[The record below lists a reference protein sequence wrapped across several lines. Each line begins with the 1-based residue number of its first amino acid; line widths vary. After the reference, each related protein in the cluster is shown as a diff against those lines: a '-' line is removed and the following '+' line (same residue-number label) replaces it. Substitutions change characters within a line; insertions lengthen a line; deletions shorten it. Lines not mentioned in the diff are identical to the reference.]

1 MKRLILLGFAI
12 PAFILFSCNGGPV
25 STKGGAAVTGS
36 DSTAVESV
44 EESAGCKA
52 VKKLVTDYKM
62 RVNMA
67 KDCDALMSCQV
78 NFTRELDEVYQQ
90 HEDLSVAEK
99 ASVQN
104 DITSLGLLISKKKT
118 ELGCQ

>member
-1 MKRLILLGFAI
+1 MKRLILLAFAI
-12 PAFILFSCNGGPV
+12 PAFLFFSCNGGPAISGSDA
-25 STKGGAAVTGS
+25 STTGS
-36 DSTAVESV
+36 DSTVVEPV
-44 EESAGCKA
+44 KESAGCQA

-78 NFTRELDEVYQQ
+78 NFTRELDEVYKQ
-90 HEDLSVAEK
+90 HEELSAAEK

>member
-1 MKRLILLGFAI
+1 MKRLILMGFAI
-12 PAFILFSCNGGPV
+12 PVFLLFSCNGGPV
-25 STKGGAAVTGS
+25 STNGGAATTGS
-36 DSTAVESV
+36 DSTVVEPV
-44 EESAGCKA
+44 KESAGCQA

-67 KDCDALMSCQV
+67 QNCDALMTCQV

-90 HEDLSVAEK
+90 HEELSAAEK

-104 DITSLGLLISKKKT
+104 DITSLGLLINKKKT

>member
-1 MKRLILLGFAI
+1 MKRLILLAFAI
-12 PAFILFSCNGGPV
+12 PAFFFFSCNGGPAIPGKDA
-25 STKGGAAVTGS
+25 TTTGS

-44 EESAGCKA
+44 KESAGCKA

-67 KDCDALMSCQV
+67 KNCDALMTCQV
-78 NFTRELDEVYQQ
+78 NFTRELDEVYKQ
-90 HEDLSVAEK
+90 HEELSAAEK

-118 ELGCQ
+118 ELSCQ

>member
-1 MKRLILLGFAI
+1 MKRFFLLGFII
-12 PAFILFSCNGGPV
+12 PALICFSCNGVPGSSDNNAATTDKDTV
-25 STKGGAAVTGS
+25 SAKSG
-36 DSTAVESV
+36 EQ
-44 EESAGCKA
+44 SAGCQA

-62 RVNMA
+62 RVNMITS
-67 KDCDALMSCQV
+67 CEALQTSQV
-78 NFTRELDEVYQQ
+78 NFTRDLDEVYKQ
-90 HEDLSVAEK
+90 HEELSATEK

>member
-1 MKRLILLGFAI
+1 MKRLILMGFAI
-12 PAFILFSCNGGPV
+12 PAFLLFSCNGGPAI
-25 STKGGAAVTGS
+25 SGSDATTAGS
-36 DSTAVESV
+36 DSTAVETA

-67 KDCDALMSCQV
+67 KNCDALMTCQV
-78 NFTRELDEVYQQ
+78 NFTRELDEVYKQ
-90 HEDLSVAEK
+90 HEELSAEEK
-99 ASVQN
+99 ASLQN

>member
-1 MKRLILLGFAI
+1 MKRLIILAFAI
-12 PAFILFSCNGGPV
+12 PAFFFFSCNGGPV
-25 STKGGAAVTGS
+25 STNGGAATTGS
-36 DSTAVESV
+36 DSTVVEPV
-44 EESAGCKA
+44 KESAGCQA

-67 KDCDALMSCQV
+67 QNCDALMTCQV
-78 NFTRELDEVYQQ
+78 NFTRELDEVYKQ
-90 HEDLSVAEK
+90 HEELSAAEK

-104 DITSLGLLISKKKT
+104 DITSLGLLINKKKT

>member
-1 MKRLILLGFAI
+1 MKRLILLAFAI
-12 PAFILFSCNGGPV
+12 PAFLLFSCNGGPAIPGNDA
-25 STKGGAAVTGS
+25 STTGS

-44 EESAGCKA
+44 EESAGCQA

-90 HEDLSVAEK
+90 HEELSAAEK

-104 DITSLGLLISKKKT
+104 DITSLGMLINKKKT

>member
-1 MKRLILLGFAI
+1 MGFAI
-12 PAFILFSCNGGPV
+12 PAFLFFSCNGGPAI
-25 STKGGAAVTGS
+25 SGSDATTTGS

-44 EESAGCKA
+44 KESAGYQA

-67 KDCDALMSCQV
+67 KNCDALMTCQV
-78 NFTRELDEVYQQ
+78 NFTRELDEVYKQ
-90 HEDLSVAEK
+90 HEELSAAEK

>member
-1 MKRLILLGFAI
+1 MKRLILLAFAI
-12 PAFILFSCNGGPV
+12 PAFFFFSCNGGSV
-25 STKGGAAVTGS
+25 STNGGAATTGS

-44 EESAGCKA
+44 KESAGCQA

-67 KDCDALMSCQV
+67 KNCDALMSCQV
-78 NFTRELDEVYQQ
+78 NFTRELDEVYKQ
-90 HEDLSVAEK
+90 HEELSAAEK

>member
-1 MKRLILLGFAI
+1 MKRLILWGFII
-12 PAFILFSCNGGPV
+12 PAFLFFSCNGGPAI
-25 STKGGAAVTGS
+25 SGS
-36 DSTAVESV
+36 DASATGGDSTTVGSA
-44 EESAGCKA
+44 EENAGCQA

-67 KDCDALMSCQV
+67 KDCNALMSCQV
-78 NFTRELDEVYQQ
+78 NFTQELDEVYKQ
-90 HEDLSVAEK
+90 HEELTAADK

-104 DITSLGLLISKKKT
+104 DITSLGMLISKKKT

>member
-12 PAFILFSCNGGPV
+12 PAFFLFSCNGGPV
-25 STKGGAAVTGS
+25 STKGGAATTGS
-36 DSTAVESV
+36 DTTAVESV

-67 KDCDALMSCQV
+67 KNCDMLMTCQV
-78 NFTRELDEVYQQ
+78 NFTRDLDEVYQQ
-90 HEDLSVAEK
+90 HEELSVEEK
-99 ASVQN
+99 ASLQN
-104 DITSLGLLISKKKT
+104 DITSLGMLINKKKT

>member
-1 MKRLILLGFAI
+1 MKRLILLAFAI
-12 PAFILFSCNGGPV
+12 PAFLLFSCNGGPAIPGKDA
-25 STKGGAAVTGS
+25 TTTGS
-36 DSTAVESV
+36 DSTAVEPV
-44 EESAGCKA
+44 KESAGCQA

-67 KDCDALMSCQV
+67 KNCDALMTCQV
-78 NFTRELDEVYQQ
+78 NFTRELDEVYKQ
-90 HEDLSVAEK
+90 HEELSAAEK

>member
-1 MKRLILLGFAI
+1 MKRLILLAFAI
-12 PAFILFSCNGGPV
+12 PAFFFFSCNGGPAIPGNDA
-25 STKGGAAVTGS
+25 STAGS

-44 EESAGCKA
+44 KESAGCQA

-78 NFTRELDEVYQQ
+78 NFTRELDEVYKQ
-90 HEDLSVAEK
+90 HKELSAAEK

>member
-1 MKRLILLGFAI
+1 MKRLILLAFAI
-12 PAFILFSCNGGPV
+12 PAFLLFSCNGGPV
-25 STKGGAAVTGS
+25 STNGGAATTGS
-36 DSTAVESV
+36 DSTAVETV
-44 EESAGCKA
+44 EESAGCQA

-78 NFTRELDEVYQQ
+78 NFTRELDEVYKQ
-90 HEDLSVAEK
+90 HEELSAAEK

>member
-1 MKRLILLGFAI
+1 MKRLILLAFAI
-12 PAFILFSCNGGPV
+12 PAFLFFSCNGGPAIPGKDA
-25 STKGGAAVTGS
+25 TTTGS
-36 DSTAVESV
+36 DSTVVEPLK
-44 EESAGCKA
+44 ESAGCQA

-67 KDCDALMSCQV
+67 KNCDALMSCQV
-78 NFTRELDEVYQQ
+78 NFTRELDEVYKQ
-90 HEDLSVAEK
+90 HEELSAAEK

>member
-1 MKRLILLGFAI
+1 MKRLILMGFAI
-12 PAFILFSCNGGPV
+12 PVFLLFSCNGGPV
-25 STKGGAAVTGS
+25 PTNGGAATTGS
-36 DSTAVESV
+36 DSTVVEPV
-44 EESAGCKA
+44 KESAGCQA

-78 NFTRELDEVYQQ
+78 NFTRELDEVYKQ
-90 HEDLSVAEK
+90 HEELSAAEK